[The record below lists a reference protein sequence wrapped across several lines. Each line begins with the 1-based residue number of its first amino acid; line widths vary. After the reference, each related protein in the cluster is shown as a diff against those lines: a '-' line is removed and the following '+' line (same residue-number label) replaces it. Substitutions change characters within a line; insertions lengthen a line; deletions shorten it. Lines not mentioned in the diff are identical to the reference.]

1 MVNAS
6 VAYAERAQIDAMPP
20 RPSMAGSSAKDAAA
34 PDDSARDM
42 IMALSI
48 DPNNWVMWGYSYD
61 GTRYSPPSRS
71 NGTNDDTVEMYNELY
86 NGSVT
91 CEEMRSLWA
100 GTLLGDSV
108 VFFGCPER
116 GFGDEP
122 YNHLYNHRPLSDFPA
137 VFGPAKLDS

>member
-1 MVNAS
+1 MMGPAT
-6 VAYAERAQIDAMPP
+6 ARRPGAM
-20 RPSMAGSSAKDAAA
+20 A
-34 PDDSARDM
+34 PTTT
-42 IMALSI
+42 
-48 DPNNWVMWGYSYD
+48 PW
-61 GTRYSPPSRS
+61 
-71 NGTNDDTVEMYNELY
+71 EMYNELY